1 MGAGCV
7 RVTGKGGVQGS
18 RQIGQKARGQ
28 VLQRP
33 GQEMKRNKEEDIGLE
48 SEEGLGTTQEVRAF
62 LSLGTTHLAHQEGQ
76 VDSNTH
82 ISD

>member
-18 RQIGQKARGQ
+18 RQIGQKAKGQ

-33 GQEMKRNKEEDIGLE
+33 GQEMKRNREEDIGLE
-48 SEEGLGTTQEVRAF
+48 SEEGLE
-62 LSLGTTHLAHQEGQ
+62 L
-76 VDSNTH
+76 
-82 ISD
+82 